1 MNDKLIDLLVCPE
14 NHSRLAFA
22 DVQLLARINAAIAGR
37 RLTNRV
43 GRTLEEPLAAALVR
57 ADQALAYPLIDDI
70 PLMVVDESI
79 PLAQLDA

>member
-22 DVQLLARINAAIAGR
+22 DAQLLARINAAIAGR

-43 GRTLEEPLAAALVR
+43 GRTLEQPLAAALVR